1 MPVTKKKFQRTWR
14 PKLWMVLVV
23 AVMYCGLAPH
33 GVYAE
38 DNSRQ
43 TARQQVPTSSAAAGQ
58 DSQTADNMPQKVLP
72 PTLTLTLQD
81 EDGQP
86 ISGVDVSAMAVALA
100 GTESGRARTDDNGRA
115 VFKHLKSGTYYFF
128 ANIRALRSHHGY
140 DFPAIIKEIKSIRS
154 YYISE
159 SRRFDISQNAECTY
173 TIKRGACIMFTTFLD
188 VYKPDKI
195 VIANR
200 KLGIG
205 QNIPV
210 DSTDFIQIYLPMR
223 SNYQIYTV
231 KDGDFDSWIIDFY
244 AHEGLRIELL

>member
-1 MPVTKKKFQRTWR
+1 MSVTKKNFQRRWYW
-14 PKLWMVLVV
+14 KLSVALV
-23 AVMYCGLAPH
+23 AVFLYCGLAIH
-33 GVYAE
+33 SAYAE
-38 DNSRQ
+38 DNGQ
-43 TARQQVPTSSAAAGQ
+43 EKVRQQPPSSGTAAGQ
-58 DSQTADNMPQKVLP
+58 DDQIADNGTKKVRP

-86 ISGVDVSAMAVALA
+86 IRGVEVAAMAVALA
-100 GTESGRARTDDNGRA
+100 GTESDRARTDDHGKA
-115 VFKHLKSGTYYFF
+115 VFRHLKSGTYYFF
-128 ANIRALRSHHGY
+128 ANIRALRSHSGY

-159 SRRFDISQNAECTY
+159 SKRFDLSQNAECTY
-173 TIKRGACIMFTTFLD
+173 TIKRSACIMFTTFLD

-195 VIANR
+195 VIASR

-223 SNYQIYTV
+223 YNYQIYTV

>member
-1 MPVTKKKFQRTWR
+1 MAVAKRYFERRWYR
-14 PKLWMVLVV
+14 KLSLALV
-23 AVMYCGLAPH
+23 AVFLYCGLAIP
-33 GVYAE
+33 GTYAE
-38 DNSRQ
+38 ENGQ
-43 TARQQVPTSSAAAGQ
+43 GGVRQQ
-58 DSQTADNMPQKVLP
+58 P

-86 ISGVDVSAMAVALA
+86 IRGVYVSAMAVALA
-100 GTESGRARTDDNGRA
+100 GTESGWARTDDNGRA

-128 ANIRALRSHHGY
+128 ANIRALRSHPGY
-140 DFPAIIKEIKSIRS
+140 DFPAIVKELKSTRS

-159 SRRFDISQNAECTY
+159 TKRFDLSQDAACTY
-173 TIKRGACIMFTTFLD
+173 TIKRNACIMFTTFLD

-210 DSTDFIQIYLPMR
+210 DSADFIQIYLPMR
-223 SNYQIYTV
+223 YNYQIYTV